1 MRKRIVLLT
10 DNIFLFKDYQRFG
23 IKYLS
28 ENFKFDIFNVS
39 NLTNPF
45 FFKNLKQ
52 LSDRKYKNFSTIHNF
67 NELNKILS
75 DRNYHF
81 AYDFMG
87 INWNCWKIRQIL
99 KIKKILL
106 IKNFSKDASIPQK
119 KTSTFL
125 RRFYDNFIT
134 RKQLG
139 GSLLRKFKNRIIL
152 KLYKNFQWDIGV
164 FFGDEA
170 FSKDNKV
177 KSKNYIKSHTFDF
190 DNYLKLKNKKKNI
203 TKNYFVFIDND
214 LANHPDYKYHGT
226 KPPVDEKKYLTDL
239 KNFFDLV
246 EKKTKLKV
254 VIAANPKSK
263 HKIGKFGNRKIL
275 FNKTGELIK
284 SSIGVFIH
292 NSTAINYAILFKKP
306 LFFLSSNHIKE
317 SWLHEGIYLMSK
329 TLGRNIINMNMF
341 KKTNILNF
349 KINYKAYE
357 KFKNKYIKCTKTKNI
372 YSLVILNENLK
383 KF

>member
-1 MRKRIVLLT
+1 MELL
-10 DNIFLFKDYQRFG
+10 
-23 IKYLS
+23 
-28 ENFKFDIFNVS
+28 ENK
-39 NLTNPF
+39 TNS
-45 FFKNLKQ
+45 Q
-52 LSDRKYKNFSTIHNF
+52 
-67 NELNKILS
+67 
-75 DRNYHF
+75 
-81 AYDFMG
+81 
-87 INWNCWKIRQIL
+87 
-99 KIKKILL
+99 IKKILL

-152 KLYKNFQWDIGV
+152 KLNKNFQWDIGV

-190 DNYLKLKNKKKNI
+190 DNYLKLKNKKKKNI

-246 EKKTKLKV
+246 EK
-254 VIAANPKSK
+254 
-263 HKIGKFGNRKIL
+263 
-275 FNKTGELIK
+275 NKIK
-284 SSIGVFIH
+284 SS
-292 NSTAINYAILFKKP
+292 NSCESK
-306 LFFLSSNHIKE
+306 IK
-317 SWLHEGIYLMSK
+317 
-329 TLGRNIINMNMF
+329 T
-341 KKTNILNF
+341 
-349 KINYKAYE
+349 
-357 KFKNKYIKCTKTKNI
+357 
-372 YSLVILNENLK
+372 
-383 KF
+383 